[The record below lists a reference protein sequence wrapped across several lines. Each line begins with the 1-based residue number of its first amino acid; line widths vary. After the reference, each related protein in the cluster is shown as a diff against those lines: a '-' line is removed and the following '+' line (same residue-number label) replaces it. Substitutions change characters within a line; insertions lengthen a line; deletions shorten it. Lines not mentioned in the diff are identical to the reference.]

1 MNEIDELLVSGI
13 EFESRD
19 EMALFL
25 QAVYETLEREGFLSN
40 DSIDPGGLTKW
51 GISKKAYPKLD
62 IRGLTKKDAIKIYYK
77 DYWLKCRINELPN
90 NLKGIMFDGAVNQ
103 GISRIVKILQQTTN
117 RKGGSLIVDG
127 KIGRNTISQAIKYKP
142 EPKRMR
148 AYRVK
153 FYCDLIA
160 RKPELEKY
168 FYGWFKRA
176 VEV

>member
-13 EFESRD
+13 EFKSRD

-103 GISRIVKILQQTTN
+103 GISRIVKILQQTKN
-117 RKGGSLIVDG
+117 RKGGSLVIDG

-142 EPKRMR
+142 
-148 AYRVK
+148 
-153 FYCDLIA
+153 
-160 RKPELEKY
+160 
-168 FYGWFKRA
+168 
-176 VEV
+176 

>member
-13 EFESRD
+13 EFKSRD

-103 GISRIVKILQQTTN
+103 GISRICLLYTSPSP
-117 RKGGSLIVDG
+117 RD
-127 KIGRNTISQAIKYKP
+127 
-142 EPKRMR
+142 
-148 AYRVK
+148 
-153 FYCDLIA
+153 
-160 RKPELEKY
+160 
-168 FYGWFKRA
+168 
-176 VEV
+176 